1 MRRLTMRTHKTVVA
15 CCLLGVLFLGV
26 SSGAVLVIQTVQKY
40 GGACD
45 TLNGFPGVLQQA
57 GFLPKGDCEVKIV
70 DREDCLKHMCK
81 VNGRPGHCVAERRP
95 GDTIKTVTNTTV
107 TISFVSANPTT

>member
-1 MRRLTMRTHKTVVA
+1 MRTHKTVVA
-15 CCLLGVLFLGV
+15 CCLLGVLLLGV

-57 GFLPKGDCEVKIV
+57 GFLPKGDCEVKNR
-70 DREDCLKHMCK
+70 DRDDCLKHMCK
-81 VNGRPGHCVAERRP
+81 VNGSPGHCVAERRP
-95 GDTIKTVTNTTV
+95 GDHDHDGHKHDRDDFICICKPNHL
-107 TISFVSANPTT
+107 SR